1 LKDTK
6 ERILLASLELFARYG
21 YDAASVSRIA
31 EAVGLTKGA
40 LYRHFEDKAAILRAI
55 LARMEADDAAFAGR
69 FALPTG
75 EALDSS
81 IERAPSD
88 GTRDSSAKRAPSAGT
103 LDSSMERAPSDGTRD
118 SSTERA
124 TSDGTLDSS
133 MERAPSDGTR
143 DSSARRAPSGGTLD
157 SSMERAPS
165 DGTRDSS
172 AKRAPSGGTLD
183 SSMERAAQGKTLAPS
198 VETTKIAARV
208 GRFEPTTDASP
219 STAAG
224 ASGRSADAAAL
235 VAFARAMFAY
245 WTEDA
250 FASAFRRM
258 LTVSQYTSPEMRALY
273 RQYLADGPLAYC
285 EDILKA
291 AGHAD
296 ARLKALRLFAPMTFL
311 YALYDGEADH
321 AETLRLA
328 DAHFSSMARELCS
341 GFTIRKEGNSMEYP
355 RSKNYETPE
364 LMAKI
369 MGPNP
374 VKLEEELME
383 GCLIP
388 AGSVVCDLGSGQ
400 G

>member
-1 LKDTK
+1 
-6 ERILLASLELFARYG
+6 
-21 YDAASVSRIA
+21 
-31 EAVGLTKGA
+31 
-40 LYRHFEDKAAILRAI
+40 
-55 LARMEADDAAFAGR
+55 
-69 FALPTG
+69 
-75 EALDSS
+75 
-81 IERAPSD
+81 
-88 GTRDSSAKRAPSAGT
+88 
-103 LDSSMERAPSDGTRD
+103 
-118 SSTERA
+118 
-124 TSDGTLDSS
+124 
-133 MERAPSDGTR
+133 
-143 DSSARRAPSGGTLD
+143 
-157 SSMERAPS
+157 
-165 DGTRDSS
+165 
-172 AKRAPSGGTLD
+172 
-183 SSMERAAQGKTLAPS
+183 MERAAQGKTLAPS

-208 GRFEPTTDASP
+208 GRFEPPTDASP

-296 ARLKALRLFAPMTFL
+296 ARLKALRFFAPMTFL

-341 GFTIRKEGNSMEYP
+341 GFTI
-355 RSKNYETPE
+355 
-364 LMAKI
+364 
-369 MGPNP
+369 
-374 VKLEEELME
+374 
-383 GCLIP
+383 
-388 AGSVVCDLGSGQ
+388 
-400 G
+400 

>member
-1 LKDTK
+1 MKDTK
-6 ERILLASLELFARYG
+6 ERILLASLELFAQYG
-21 YDAASVSRIA
+21 YDATSVSRIA

-75 EALDSS
+75 EAPDSS
-81 IERAPSD
+81 V
-88 GTRDSSAKRAPSAGT
+88 
-103 LDSSMERAPSDGTRD
+103 ERAPSDGTRD

-124 TSDGTLDSS
+124 
-133 MERAPSDGTR
+133 PSD
-143 DSSARRAPSGGTLD
+143 GTLD

-208 GRFEPTTDASP
+208 GRFEPPTDASP

-224 ASGRSADAAAL
+224 ASGCSADAAAL

-341 GFTIRKEGNSMEYP
+341 GFTI
-355 RSKNYETPE
+355 
-364 LMAKI
+364 
-369 MGPNP
+369 
-374 VKLEEELME
+374 
-383 GCLIP
+383 
-388 AGSVVCDLGSGQ
+388 
-400 G
+400 

>member
-1 LKDTK
+1 MKDTK

-69 FALPTG
+69 FALPTD

-81 IERAPSD
+81 VERATSDGTRDSSTERAPSDGTLDSSMERATSD
-88 GTRDSSAKRAPSAGT
+88 GTRDSSAKRAPSG
-103 LDSSMERAPSDGTRD
+103 
-118 SSTERA
+118 
-124 TSDGTLDSS
+124 GTLDSS

-143 DSSARRAPSGGTLD
+143 DSSAKRAPSDGTLD
-157 SSMERAPS
+157 SSMERATS

-208 GRFEPTTDASP
+208 GRFEPPTDASP

-311 YALYDGEADH
+311 YALYDSEADH

-341 GFTIRKEGNSMEYP
+341 GFTI
-355 RSKNYETPE
+355 
-364 LMAKI
+364 
-369 MGPNP
+369 
-374 VKLEEELME
+374 
-383 GCLIP
+383 
-388 AGSVVCDLGSGQ
+388 
-400 G
+400 

>member
-1 LKDTK
+1 MKDTK
-6 ERILLASLELFARYG
+6 ERILLASLELFAQYG

-75 EALDSS
+75 EPLDSS
-81 IERAPSD
+81 VERAPSD
-88 GTRDSSAKRAPSAGT
+88 GTRDSSAKRAPS
-103 LDSSMERAPSDGTRD
+103 D
-118 SSTERA
+118 
-124 TSDGTLDSS
+124 
-133 MERAPSDGTR
+133 
-143 DSSARRAPSGGTLD
+143 GTLD

-183 SSMERAAQGKTLAPS
+183 SSMERAPSDGTRDSSTARATSDGTLDSSMERAAQGKTLAPS

-208 GRFEPTTDASP
+208 GRFEPPTDASP

-341 GFTIRKEGNSMEYP
+341 GFTI
-355 RSKNYETPE
+355 
-364 LMAKI
+364 
-369 MGPNP
+369 
-374 VKLEEELME
+374 
-383 GCLIP
+383 
-388 AGSVVCDLGSGQ
+388 
-400 G
+400 

>member
-1 LKDTK
+1 MKDTK
-6 ERILLASLELFARYG
+6 ERILLASLELFAQYG

-81 IERAPSD
+81 VERATSDGTLDSSMERATSD
-88 GTRDSSAKRAPSAGT
+88 GTRDSSAKRAPSGET
-103 LDSSMERAPSDGTRD
+103 LDSSMERATSDGTRD

-124 TSDGTLDSS
+124 TSDGTRDSSMERAPSDGTRDSS

-143 DSSARRAPSGGTLD
+143 DSSAKRAPSGGTLD

-208 GRFEPTTDASP
+208 GRFEPPTDASP

-311 YALYDGEADH
+311 YALYDGEANH

-341 GFTIRKEGNSMEYP
+341 GFT
-355 RSKNYETPE
+355 
-364 LMAKI
+364 
-369 MGPNP
+369 
-374 VKLEEELME
+374 V
-383 GCLIP
+383 
-388 AGSVVCDLGSGQ
+388 
-400 G
+400 

>member
-1 LKDTK
+1 MKDTK
-6 ERILLASLELFARYG
+6 ERILLASLELFAQYG
-21 YDAASVSRIA
+21 YDATSVSRIA

-81 IERAPSD
+81 V
-88 GTRDSSAKRAPSAGT
+88 
-103 LDSSMERAPSDGTRD
+103 
-118 SSTERA
+118 ERA

-133 MERAPSDGTR
+133 MERAPSD
-143 DSSARRAPSGGTLD
+143 GTLD

-183 SSMERAAQGKTLAPS
+183 SSMERAPSDGTRDSSTERAPSDGTLDSSMERAAQGETLAPS

-208 GRFEPTTDASP
+208 ARFEPPTDASP

-341 GFTIRKEGNSMEYP
+341 GFTI
-355 RSKNYETPE
+355 
-364 LMAKI
+364 
-369 MGPNP
+369 
-374 VKLEEELME
+374 
-383 GCLIP
+383 
-388 AGSVVCDLGSGQ
+388 
-400 G
+400 

>member
-1 LKDTK
+1 MKDTK
-6 ERILLASLELFARYG
+6 ERILLASLELFAQYG

-75 EALDSS
+75 EAPDSS
-81 IERAPSD
+81 VERAP
-88 GTRDSSAKRAPSAGT
+88 
-103 LDSSMERAPSDGTRD
+103 
-118 SSTERA
+118 
-124 TSDGTLDSS
+124 SDGTLDSS

-143 DSSARRAPSGGTLD
+143 DSSAKRAPSGGTLDSSMERAPSDGTRDSSAKRAPSGGTLD

-208 GRFEPTTDASP
+208 GRFEPPTDASP

-311 YALYDGEADH
+311 YALYDGEANH

-341 GFTIRKEGNSMEYP
+341 GFTI
-355 RSKNYETPE
+355 
-364 LMAKI
+364 
-369 MGPNP
+369 
-374 VKLEEELME
+374 
-383 GCLIP
+383 
-388 AGSVVCDLGSGQ
+388 
-400 G
+400 

>member
-1 LKDTK
+1 MKDTK

-75 EALDSS
+75 EAPDSS
-81 IERAPSD
+81 VERAPSDGTRDSSTERAPSD
-88 GTRDSSAKRAPSAGT
+88 GTRDSSAKRAPS
-103 LDSSMERAPSDGTRD
+103 
-118 SSTERA
+118 
-124 TSDGTLDSS
+124 
-133 MERAPSDGTR
+133 DGTR
-143 DSSARRAPSGGTLD
+143 DSSAK
-157 SSMERAPS
+157 RAPS

-172 AKRAPSGGTLD
+172 AKRAPSDGTLD

-208 GRFEPTTDASP
+208 GRFEPPTDASP

-341 GFTIRKEGNSMEYP
+341 GFTI
-355 RSKNYETPE
+355 
-364 LMAKI
+364 
-369 MGPNP
+369 
-374 VKLEEELME
+374 
-383 GCLIP
+383 
-388 AGSVVCDLGSGQ
+388 
-400 G
+400 

>member
-1 LKDTK
+1 MRRGGNRLKDTK

-81 IERAPSD
+81 VERA
-88 GTRDSSAKRAPSAGT
+88 T
-103 LDSSMERAPSDGTRD
+103 SDGTRD

-124 TSDGTLDSS
+124 
-133 MERAPSDGTR
+133 PSD
-143 DSSARRAPSGGTLD
+143 GTLD

-183 SSMERAAQGKTLAPS
+183 SSMERAAQGETLAPS

-208 GRFEPTTDASP
+208 GRFEPPTDASP

-341 GFTIRKEGNSMEYP
+341 GFTI
-355 RSKNYETPE
+355 
-364 LMAKI
+364 
-369 MGPNP
+369 
-374 VKLEEELME
+374 
-383 GCLIP
+383 
-388 AGSVVCDLGSGQ
+388 
-400 G
+400 

>member
-1 LKDTK
+1 MKDTK

-81 IERAPSD
+81 VERAPSD
-88 GTRDSSAKRAPSAGT
+88 
-103 LDSSMERAPSDGTRD
+103 
-118 SSTERA
+118 
-124 TSDGTLDSS
+124 
-133 MERAPSDGTR
+133 
-143 DSSARRAPSGGTLD
+143 
-157 SSMERAPS
+157 
-165 DGTRDSS
+165 
-172 AKRAPSGGTLD
+172 GTLD

-208 GRFEPTTDASP
+208 GRFEPPTDASP

-224 ASGRSADAAAL
+224 ASGRSAGAAAL

-311 YALYDGEADH
+311 YALYDGEANH

-328 DAHFSSMARELCS
+328 DAHFSSMARELRS
-341 GFTIRKEGNSMEYP
+341 GFTI
-355 RSKNYETPE
+355 
-364 LMAKI
+364 
-369 MGPNP
+369 
-374 VKLEEELME
+374 
-383 GCLIP
+383 
-388 AGSVVCDLGSGQ
+388 
-400 G
+400 

>member
-1 LKDTK
+1 MKDTK

-81 IERAPSD
+81 VERAPSD
-88 GTRDSSAKRAPSAGT
+88 GTRDSSAK
-103 LDSSMERAPSDGTRD
+103 
-118 SSTERA
+118 
-124 TSDGTLDSS
+124 
-133 MERAPSDGTR
+133 
-143 DSSARRAPSGGTLD
+143 RAPSGGTLD

-172 AKRAPSGGTLD
+172 AKRAPSDGTLD

-208 GRFEPTTDASP
+208 GRFEPPTDASP

-311 YALYDGEADH
+311 YALYDGEANH

-341 GFTIRKEGNSMEYP
+341 GFTI
-355 RSKNYETPE
+355 
-364 LMAKI
+364 
-369 MGPNP
+369 
-374 VKLEEELME
+374 
-383 GCLIP
+383 
-388 AGSVVCDLGSGQ
+388 
-400 G
+400 

>member
-1 LKDTK
+1 MKDTK

-81 IERAPSD
+81 VERATSDGTRDSSTERAPSD
-88 GTRDSSAKRAPSAGT
+88 GTR
-103 LDSSMERAPSDGTRD
+103 DSSMERAPSDGTRD
-118 SSTERA
+118 SSMERA
-124 TSDGTLDSS
+124 T
-133 MERAPSDGTR
+133 
-143 DSSARRAPSGGTLD
+143 
-157 SSMERAPS
+157 S

-198 VETTKIAARV
+198 VETTQIAARV
-208 GRFEPTTDASP
+208 GRFEPPTDASP

-341 GFTIRKEGNSMEYP
+341 GFTI
-355 RSKNYETPE
+355 
-364 LMAKI
+364 
-369 MGPNP
+369 
-374 VKLEEELME
+374 
-383 GCLIP
+383 
-388 AGSVVCDLGSGQ
+388 
-400 G
+400 

>member
-1 LKDTK
+1 MKDTK

-21 YDAASVSRIA
+21 YDAASISRIA

-81 IERAPSD
+81 VERAPSD
-88 GTRDSSAKRAPSAGT
+88 
-103 LDSSMERAPSDGTRD
+103 
-118 SSTERA
+118 
-124 TSDGTLDSS
+124 
-133 MERAPSDGTR
+133 
-143 DSSARRAPSGGTLD
+143 
-157 SSMERAPS
+157 
-165 DGTRDSS
+165 
-172 AKRAPSGGTLD
+172 GTLD

-208 GRFEPTTDASP
+208 GRFEPPTDASP

-341 GFTIRKEGNSMEYP
+341 GFTI
-355 RSKNYETPE
+355 
-364 LMAKI
+364 
-369 MGPNP
+369 
-374 VKLEEELME
+374 
-383 GCLIP
+383 
-388 AGSVVCDLGSGQ
+388 
-400 G
+400 

>member
-1 LKDTK
+1 MKDTK
-6 ERILLASLELFARYG
+6 ERILLASLELFAQYG
-21 YDAASVSRIA
+21 YDATSVSRIA

-75 EALDSS
+75 EPLDSS
-81 IERAPSD
+81 VERA
-88 GTRDSSAKRAPSAGT
+88 A
-103 LDSSMERAPSDGTRD
+103 SDGTRD

-124 TSDGTLDSS
+124 PSDGTLDSSMERAPSDGTLDSS

-143 DSSARRAPSGGTLD
+143 DSSAKRAPSGGTLD

-208 GRFEPTTDASP
+208 GRFEPPTDASP

-341 GFTIRKEGNSMEYP
+341 GFTI
-355 RSKNYETPE
+355 
-364 LMAKI
+364 
-369 MGPNP
+369 
-374 VKLEEELME
+374 
-383 GCLIP
+383 
-388 AGSVVCDLGSGQ
+388 
-400 G
+400 

>member
-1 LKDTK
+1 MRRGGNRLKDTK

-81 IERAPSD
+81 VERA
-88 GTRDSSAKRAPSAGT
+88 T
-103 LDSSMERAPSDGTRD
+103 SDGTRD

-124 TSDGTLDSS
+124 
-133 MERAPSDGTR
+133 PSD
-143 DSSARRAPSGGTLD
+143 GTLD

-183 SSMERAAQGKTLAPS
+183 SSMERVPSDGTRDSSAKRAPSGGTLDSSMERAAQGETLAPS

-208 GRFEPTTDASP
+208 GRFEPPTDASP

-341 GFTIRKEGNSMEYP
+341 GFTI
-355 RSKNYETPE
+355 
-364 LMAKI
+364 
-369 MGPNP
+369 
-374 VKLEEELME
+374 
-383 GCLIP
+383 
-388 AGSVVCDLGSGQ
+388 
-400 G
+400 

>member
-1 LKDTK
+1 MKDTK
-6 ERILLASLELFARYG
+6 ERILLASLELFAQYG
-21 YDAASVSRIA
+21 YDATSVSRIA

-75 EALDSS
+75 EAPDSS
-81 IERAPSD
+81 V
-88 GTRDSSAKRAPSAGT
+88 
-103 LDSSMERAPSDGTRD
+103 ERAPSDGTRD

-124 TSDGTLDSS
+124 
-133 MERAPSDGTR
+133 PSD
-143 DSSARRAPSGGTLD
+143 GTLD

-208 GRFEPTTDASP
+208 GRFEPPTDASP

-341 GFTIRKEGNSMEYP
+341 GFTI
-355 RSKNYETPE
+355 
-364 LMAKI
+364 
-369 MGPNP
+369 
-374 VKLEEELME
+374 
-383 GCLIP
+383 
-388 AGSVVCDLGSGQ
+388 
-400 G
+400 

>member
-1 LKDTK
+1 MKDTK
-6 ERILLASLELFARYG
+6 ERILLASLELFAQYG
-21 YDAASVSRIA
+21 YDATSVSRIA

-81 IERAPSD
+81 VERAPSDGTRDSSTERAPSD
-88 GTRDSSAKRAPSAGT
+88 GTRDSSAKRAPS
-103 LDSSMERAPSDGTRD
+103 DGTRD

-124 TSDGTLDSS
+124 
-133 MERAPSDGTR
+133 PSD
-143 DSSARRAPSGGTLD
+143 GTLD

-172 AKRAPSGGTLD
+172 AKRAPSDGTLD

-208 GRFEPTTDASP
+208 GRFEPPTDASP

-311 YALYDGEADH
+311 YALYDGEANH

-341 GFTIRKEGNSMEYP
+341 GFTI
-355 RSKNYETPE
+355 
-364 LMAKI
+364 
-369 MGPNP
+369 
-374 VKLEEELME
+374 
-383 GCLIP
+383 
-388 AGSVVCDLGSGQ
+388 
-400 G
+400 

>member
-1 LKDTK
+1 MRRGGNRLKDTK

-81 IERAPSD
+81 VERAPSD
-88 GTRDSSAKRAPSAGT
+88 GT
-103 LDSSMERAPSDGTRD
+103 LDSSMERAP
-118 SSTERA
+118 
-124 TSDGTLDSS
+124 SDGTLDSS

-143 DSSARRAPSGGTLD
+143 DSSAKRAPSGGTLD

-183 SSMERAAQGKTLAPS
+183 SSMERAPSDGTRDSSMERAPSDGTLDSSMERAAQGKTLAPS

-208 GRFEPTTDASP
+208 GRFEPPTDASP

-296 ARLKALRLFAPMTFL
+296 ARLKALGLFAPMTFL
-311 YALYDGEADH
+311 YALYDGEANH

-341 GFTIRKEGNSMEYP
+341 GFTI
-355 RSKNYETPE
+355 
-364 LMAKI
+364 
-369 MGPNP
+369 
-374 VKLEEELME
+374 
-383 GCLIP
+383 
-388 AGSVVCDLGSGQ
+388 
-400 G
+400 

>member
-1 LKDTK
+1 MRRGGNRLKDTK

-21 YDAASVSRIA
+21 YDATSVSRIA

-81 IERAPSD
+81 VERAP
-88 GTRDSSAKRAPSAGT
+88 
-103 LDSSMERAPSDGTRD
+103 
-118 SSTERA
+118 
-124 TSDGTLDSS
+124 SDGTLDSS
-133 MERAPSDGTR
+133 ME
-143 DSSARRAPSGGTLD
+143 RAPSGGTLD

-172 AKRAPSGGTLD
+172 AKRAPSGGTLV
-183 SSMERAAQGKTLAPS
+183 SSMERATQGETLAPS

-208 GRFEPTTDASP
+208 GRFEPPTDASP

-311 YALYDGEADH
+311 YALYDGEANH

-328 DAHFSSMARELCS
+328 DAHFSSMAQELCS
-341 GFTIRKEGNSMEYP
+341 GFTI
-355 RSKNYETPE
+355 
-364 LMAKI
+364 
-369 MGPNP
+369 
-374 VKLEEELME
+374 
-383 GCLIP
+383 
-388 AGSVVCDLGSGQ
+388 
-400 G
+400 

>member
-1 LKDTK
+1 MKDTK

-75 EALDSS
+75 EAPDSS
-81 IERAPSD
+81 VERA
-88 GTRDSSAKRAPSAGT
+88 T
-103 LDSSMERAPSDGTRD
+103 SDGTRD
-118 SSTERA
+118 SSTERV
-124 TSDGTLDSS
+124 
-133 MERAPSDGTR
+133 
-143 DSSARRAPSGGTLD
+143 PSGGTLD

-208 GRFEPTTDASP
+208 GRFEPPTDASP

-291 AGHAD
+291 ACHAD

-341 GFTIRKEGNSMEYP
+341 GFTI
-355 RSKNYETPE
+355 
-364 LMAKI
+364 
-369 MGPNP
+369 
-374 VKLEEELME
+374 
-383 GCLIP
+383 
-388 AGSVVCDLGSGQ
+388 
-400 G
+400 

>member
-1 LKDTK
+1 MKDTK

-21 YDAASVSRIA
+21 YNAASVSRIA

-55 LARMEADDAAFAGR
+55 LARMEADDAVFAGR

-81 IERAPSD
+81 VERAPSD
-88 GTRDSSAKRAPSAGT
+88 GTRDSSAKRAPSGGT
-103 LDSSMERAPSDGTRD
+103 LNSSMERAPSDGTRD

-124 TSDGTLDSS
+124 PSDGTLDSS
-133 MERAPSDGTR
+133 MERA
-143 DSSARRAPSGGTLD
+143 A
-157 SSMERAPS
+157 S

-172 AKRAPSGGTLD
+172 AKRAPSAGTLD

-208 GRFEPTTDASP
+208 GRFEPPTDASP

-341 GFTIRKEGNSMEYP
+341 GFTI
-355 RSKNYETPE
+355 
-364 LMAKI
+364 
-369 MGPNP
+369 
-374 VKLEEELME
+374 
-383 GCLIP
+383 
-388 AGSVVCDLGSGQ
+388 
-400 G
+400 

>member
-1 LKDTK
+1 MKDTK
-6 ERILLASLELFARYG
+6 ERILLASLELFAQYG
-21 YDAASVSRIA
+21 YDATSVSRIA

-75 EALDSS
+75 EPLDSS
-81 IERAPSD
+81 VERAASD
-88 GTRDSSAKRAPSAGT
+88 GTRDSST
-103 LDSSMERAPSDGTRD
+103 ERAPSDGTRD

-124 TSDGTLDSS
+124 PSGGTLDSS
-133 MERAPSDGTR
+133 TERAASDGTR
-143 DSSARRAPSGGTLD
+143 DSSTERAPSGGTLD

-208 GRFEPTTDASP
+208 GRFEPPTDASP

-311 YALYDGEADH
+311 YALYDGEANH

-341 GFTIRKEGNSMEYP
+341 GFTI
-355 RSKNYETPE
+355 
-364 LMAKI
+364 
-369 MGPNP
+369 
-374 VKLEEELME
+374 
-383 GCLIP
+383 
-388 AGSVVCDLGSGQ
+388 
-400 G
+400 

>member
-1 LKDTK
+1 MKDTK

-40 LYRHFEDKAAILRAI
+40 LYRHFEDKAAILQAI

-81 IERAPSD
+81 MERAPSD

-103 LDSSMERAPSDGTRD
+103 LDSSMERATSDGTRD

-124 TSDGTLDSS
+124 MSDGTLDSS
-133 MERAPSDGTR
+133 MERATSNGTR
-143 DSSARRAPSGGTLD
+143 DSST
-157 SSMERAPS
+157 ERAPS
-165 DGTRDSS
+165 D
-172 AKRAPSGGTLD
+172 GTLD

-208 GRFEPTTDASP
+208 GRFEPPTDASP

-311 YALYDGEADH
+311 YALYDGEANH

-341 GFTIRKEGNSMEYP
+341 GFTI
-355 RSKNYETPE
+355 
-364 LMAKI
+364 
-369 MGPNP
+369 
-374 VKLEEELME
+374 
-383 GCLIP
+383 
-388 AGSVVCDLGSGQ
+388 
-400 G
+400 

>member
-1 LKDTK
+1 MRRGGNRLKDTK
-6 ERILLASLELFARYG
+6 ERILLASLELFAQYG

-75 EALDSS
+75 EAPDSS
-81 IERAPSD
+81 VERAPSD

-103 LDSSMERAPSDGTRD
+103 LDSSMERATSDGTRD
-118 SSTERA
+118 SSTERVP
-124 TSDGTLDSS
+124 SGGTLDSS

-143 DSSARRAPSGGTLD
+143 DSSTERAPSDGTLD
-157 SSMERAPS
+157 SSMERATS

-208 GRFEPTTDASP
+208 GRFEPPTDASP

-311 YALYDGEADH
+311 YALYDGEANH

-328 DAHFSSMARELCS
+328 DAHFSSMAQELCS
-341 GFTIRKEGNSMEYP
+341 GFTI
-355 RSKNYETPE
+355 
-364 LMAKI
+364 
-369 MGPNP
+369 
-374 VKLEEELME
+374 
-383 GCLIP
+383 
-388 AGSVVCDLGSGQ
+388 
-400 G
+400 

>member
-1 LKDTK
+1 MKDTK
-6 ERILLASLELFARYG
+6 ERILLASLELFAQYG
-21 YDAASVSRIA
+21 YDATSVSRIA

-75 EALDSS
+75 EAPDSS
-81 IERAPSD
+81 V
-88 GTRDSSAKRAPSAGT
+88 
-103 LDSSMERAPSDGTRD
+103 ERAPSDGTRD

-124 TSDGTLDSS
+124 PSDGTLDSS

-143 DSSARRAPSGGTLD
+143 DSSAKRAPSGGTLD

-208 GRFEPTTDASP
+208 GRFEPPTDASP

-341 GFTIRKEGNSMEYP
+341 GFTI
-355 RSKNYETPE
+355 
-364 LMAKI
+364 
-369 MGPNP
+369 
-374 VKLEEELME
+374 
-383 GCLIP
+383 
-388 AGSVVCDLGSGQ
+388 
-400 G
+400 

>member
-1 LKDTK
+1 MRKGGSRLKDTK

-69 FALPTG
+69 FALPMG
-75 EALDSS
+75 EA
-81 IERAPSD
+81 P
-88 GTRDSSAKRAPSAGT
+88 
-103 LDSSMERAPSDGTRD
+103 D
-118 SSTERA
+118 SSTE
-124 TSDGTLDSS
+124 
-133 MERAPSDGTR
+133 
-143 DSSARRAPSGGTLD
+143 RAPSGGTLD
-157 SSMERAPS
+157 FSAERAPS
-165 DGTRDSS
+165 DGT
-172 AKRAPSGGTLD
+172 LD
-183 SSMERAAQGKTLAPS
+183 S
-198 VETTKIAARV
+198 
-208 GRFEPTTDASP
+208 
-219 STAAG
+219 
-224 ASGRSADAAAL
+224 SADAAAL

-273 RQYLADGPLAYC
+273 RQYLADEPLAYC

-341 GFTIRKEGNSMEYP
+341 GFT
-355 RSKNYETPE
+355 
-364 LMAKI
+364 
-369 MGPNP
+369 
-374 VKLEEELME
+374 V
-383 GCLIP
+383 
-388 AGSVVCDLGSGQ
+388 
-400 G
+400 

>member
-1 LKDTK
+1 MKDTK

-75 EALDSS
+75 EAPDSS
-81 IERAPSD
+81 VERA
-88 GTRDSSAKRAPSAGT
+88 T
-103 LDSSMERAPSDGTRD
+103 SDGTRD

-124 TSDGTLDSS
+124 
-133 MERAPSDGTR
+133 PSD
-143 DSSARRAPSGGTLD
+143 GTLD

-183 SSMERAAQGKTLAPS
+183 SSMERATSDGTRDSSTERAPSDGTLDSSMEHAPSDGTRDSSMERATSDGTRDSSAKRAPSGGTLNSSMERAAQGKTLAPS

-208 GRFEPTTDASP
+208 GRFEPPTDASP

-341 GFTIRKEGNSMEYP
+341 GFTI
-355 RSKNYETPE
+355 
-364 LMAKI
+364 
-369 MGPNP
+369 
-374 VKLEEELME
+374 
-383 GCLIP
+383 
-388 AGSVVCDLGSGQ
+388 
-400 G
+400 

>member
-1 LKDTK
+1 MKDTK

-81 IERAPSD
+81 VERATSD
-88 GTRDSSAKRAPSAGT
+88 GTRDSSAKRAPSDGTLDSSMERAPSDGT

-124 TSDGTLDSS
+124 
-133 MERAPSDGTR
+133 PSD
-143 DSSARRAPSGGTLD
+143 GTLD

-183 SSMERAAQGKTLAPS
+183 SSMERAPSDGTRDSSAKRAPSAGTLDSSMERATSDGTRDSSAKRAPSGGTLDSSMERATQGKTLAPS

-208 GRFEPTTDASP
+208 GRFEPPTDASP

-311 YALYDGEADH
+311 YALYDGEANH

-341 GFTIRKEGNSMEYP
+341 GFTI
-355 RSKNYETPE
+355 
-364 LMAKI
+364 
-369 MGPNP
+369 
-374 VKLEEELME
+374 
-383 GCLIP
+383 
-388 AGSVVCDLGSGQ
+388 
-400 G
+400 

>member
-1 LKDTK
+1 MKDTK

-81 IERAPSD
+81 VERATSD
-88 GTRDSSAKRAPSAGT
+88 GTR
-103 LDSSMERAPSDGTRD
+103 DSSMERAPSD
-118 SSTERA
+118 
-124 TSDGTLDSS
+124 
-133 MERAPSDGTR
+133 
-143 DSSARRAPSGGTLD
+143 GTLD

-183 SSMERAAQGKTLAPS
+183 SSMERAPSDGTRDSSTERAPSDGTLDSSMERAAQGETLAPS
-198 VETTKIAARV
+198 VETTKIAVRV
-208 GRFEPTTDASP
+208 ARFEPPTDASP

-311 YALYDGEADH
+311 YALYDGEANH

-341 GFTIRKEGNSMEYP
+341 GFTI
-355 RSKNYETPE
+355 
-364 LMAKI
+364 
-369 MGPNP
+369 
-374 VKLEEELME
+374 
-383 GCLIP
+383 
-388 AGSVVCDLGSGQ
+388 
-400 G
+400 

>member
-1 LKDTK
+1 MKDTK
-6 ERILLASLELFARYG
+6 ERILLASLELFAQYG

-75 EALDSS
+75 EAPDSS
-81 IERAPSD
+81 V
-88 GTRDSSAKRAPSAGT
+88 
-103 LDSSMERAPSDGTRD
+103 ERAPSDGTRD

-124 TSDGTLDSS
+124 PSGGTLDSS
-133 MERAPSDGTR
+133 MERAASDGTR
-143 DSSARRAPSGGTLD
+143 DSSTERAPSDETLD

-208 GRFEPTTDASP
+208 GRFEPPTDASP

-341 GFTIRKEGNSMEYP
+341 GFTI
-355 RSKNYETPE
+355 
-364 LMAKI
+364 
-369 MGPNP
+369 
-374 VKLEEELME
+374 
-383 GCLIP
+383 
-388 AGSVVCDLGSGQ
+388 
-400 G
+400 

>member
-1 LKDTK
+1 MKDTK

-75 EALDSS
+75 EAPDSS
-81 IERAPSD
+81 VERAPSD
-88 GTRDSSAKRAPSAGT
+88 GTRDSSAK
-103 LDSSMERAPSDGTRD
+103 
-118 SSTERA
+118 
-124 TSDGTLDSS
+124 
-133 MERAPSDGTR
+133 
-143 DSSARRAPSGGTLD
+143 RAPSGGTLD

-208 GRFEPTTDASP
+208 GRFEPPTDASP

-341 GFTIRKEGNSMEYP
+341 GFTI
-355 RSKNYETPE
+355 
-364 LMAKI
+364 
-369 MGPNP
+369 
-374 VKLEEELME
+374 
-383 GCLIP
+383 
-388 AGSVVCDLGSGQ
+388 
-400 G
+400 

>member
-1 LKDTK
+1 MKDTK

-75 EALDSS
+75 EAPDSS
-81 IERAPSD
+81 V
-88 GTRDSSAKRAPSAGT
+88 
-103 LDSSMERAPSDGTRD
+103 ERAPSDGTRD

-124 TSDGTLDSS
+124 PSDGTLDSS
-133 MERAPSDGTR
+133 MERAPSDGTH
-143 DSSARRAPSGGTLD
+143 DSSMERAPSDGTLD
-157 SSMERAPS
+157 FSMERAPS

-208 GRFEPTTDASP
+208 GRFEPPTDASP

-258 LTVSQYTSPEMRALY
+258 LTMSQYTSPEMRALY
-273 RQYLADGPLAYC
+273 RQYLSDGPLSYC

-311 YALYDGEADH
+311 YALYDGDANH

-341 GFTIRKEGNSMEYP
+341 GST
-355 RSKNYETPE
+355 
-364 LMAKI
+364 
-369 MGPNP
+369 
-374 VKLEEELME
+374 V
-383 GCLIP
+383 
-388 AGSVVCDLGSGQ
+388 
-400 G
+400 

>member
-1 LKDTK
+1 MKDTK

-81 IERAPSD
+81 VERATSD
-88 GTRDSSAKRAPSAGT
+88 GTRDSS
-103 LDSSMERAPSDGTRD
+103 MERAP
-118 SSTERA
+118 
-124 TSDGTLDSS
+124 SDGTLDSS
-133 MERAPSDGTR
+133 MERAPSDGTH
-143 DSSARRAPSGGTLD
+143 DSSMERAPSDGTLD
-157 SSMERAPS
+157 FSMERAPS

-208 GRFEPTTDASP
+208 GRFEPPTDASP

-224 ASGRSADAAAL
+224 ASGRSAGAAAL

-311 YALYDGEADH
+311 YALYDGEANH

-328 DAHFSSMARELCS
+328 DAHFSSMARELRS
-341 GFTIRKEGNSMEYP
+341 GFTI
-355 RSKNYETPE
+355 
-364 LMAKI
+364 
-369 MGPNP
+369 
-374 VKLEEELME
+374 
-383 GCLIP
+383 
-388 AGSVVCDLGSGQ
+388 
-400 G
+400 

>member
-1 LKDTK
+1 MKDTK

-81 IERAPSD
+81 VERATSD
-88 GTRDSSAKRAPSAGT
+88 GTRDC
-103 LDSSMERAPSDGTRD
+103 
-118 SSTERA
+118 STERA
-124 TSDGTLDSS
+124 PSDGTLDSS

-143 DSSARRAPSGGTLD
+143 DSSAKRT
-157 SSMERAPS
+157 PS
-165 DGTRDSS
+165 D
-172 AKRAPSGGTLD
+172 GTLD

-208 GRFEPTTDASP
+208 GRFEPPTDASP

>member
-1 LKDTK
+1 MKDTK

-75 EALDSS
+75 EAPDSS
-81 IERAPSD
+81 VERAPSD
-88 GTRDSSAKRAPSAGT
+88 GTRDSSAKRAPSGGT

-124 TSDGTLDSS
+124 PSDGTLDSS
-133 MERAPSDGTR
+133 MERAT
-143 DSSARRAPSGGTLD
+143 
-157 SSMERAPS
+157 S

-208 GRFEPTTDASP
+208 GRFEPPTDASP

-341 GFTIRKEGNSMEYP
+341 GFTI
-355 RSKNYETPE
+355 
-364 LMAKI
+364 
-369 MGPNP
+369 
-374 VKLEEELME
+374 
-383 GCLIP
+383 
-388 AGSVVCDLGSGQ
+388 
-400 G
+400 

>member
-1 LKDTK
+1 MKDTK

-21 YDAASVSRIA
+21 YDATSVSRIA

-81 IERAPSD
+81 VERAPSDGTLDSSTERAPSDGTLDSSMERAPSDGTRDSSAKRAPSGETLDSSMERATSDGTRDSSTERAPSDGTLDSSMERALSD

-103 LDSSMERAPSDGTRD
+103 LDSSMERATSDGTRD
-118 SSTERA
+118 SSTKRA

-133 MERAPSDGTR
+133 MERAT
-143 DSSARRAPSGGTLD
+143 
-157 SSMERAPS
+157 S

-183 SSMERAAQGKTLAPS
+183 SSMERAAQGETLAPS

-208 GRFEPTTDASP
+208 GRFEPPTDASP

-285 EDILKA
+285 EDILRA

-296 ARLKALRLFAPMTFL
+296 ARLKALKLFAPMTFL

-341 GFTIRKEGNSMEYP
+341 GFTI
-355 RSKNYETPE
+355 
-364 LMAKI
+364 
-369 MGPNP
+369 
-374 VKLEEELME
+374 
-383 GCLIP
+383 
-388 AGSVVCDLGSGQ
+388 
-400 G
+400 

>member
-1 LKDTK
+1 MRRGGNRLKDTK

-75 EALDSS
+75 EPLDSS
-81 IERAPSD
+81 VERAPSD
-88 GTRDSSAKRAPSAGT
+88 GTRDSSAKRAPSGGT
-103 LDSSMERAPSDGTRD
+103 LDSSMERATSDGTRD
-118 SSTERA
+118 SSAKRA
-124 TSDGTLDSS
+124 PSDGTLDSS

-143 DSSARRAPSGGTLD
+143 NSST
-157 SSMERAPS
+157 E
-165 DGTRDSS
+165 
-172 AKRAPSGGTLD
+172 RAPSGGTLD

-208 GRFEPTTDASP
+208 GRFEPPTDASP
-219 STAAG
+219 STATG

-311 YALYDGEADH
+311 YALYDGEANH

-341 GFTIRKEGNSMEYP
+341 GFTI
-355 RSKNYETPE
+355 
-364 LMAKI
+364 
-369 MGPNP
+369 
-374 VKLEEELME
+374 
-383 GCLIP
+383 
-388 AGSVVCDLGSGQ
+388 
-400 G
+400 

>member
-1 LKDTK
+1 MKDTK

-21 YDAASVSRIA
+21 YDPASVSRIA

-75 EALDSS
+75 EAPDSS
-81 IERAPSD
+81 VERAPSD
-88 GTRDSSAKRAPSAGT
+88 GTRDSSAK
-103 LDSSMERAPSDGTRD
+103 
-118 SSTERA
+118 
-124 TSDGTLDSS
+124 
-133 MERAPSDGTR
+133 
-143 DSSARRAPSGGTLD
+143 RAPSGGTLD

-172 AKRAPSGGTLD
+172 TERAPSDGTLDSSMERAPSDGTRDSSTEHAPSGGTLD

-208 GRFEPTTDASP
+208 GRFEPPTDASP

-321 AETLRLA
+321 AETRRLA

-341 GFTIRKEGNSMEYP
+341 GFTI
-355 RSKNYETPE
+355 
-364 LMAKI
+364 
-369 MGPNP
+369 
-374 VKLEEELME
+374 
-383 GCLIP
+383 
-388 AGSVVCDLGSGQ
+388 
-400 G
+400 